1 MPNFTLGR
9 FSFHRQ
15 IYFLA
20 FSDCLP
26 VEKKTGQS
34 VRFRVLSLEVVAS
47 VPKFALFFW
56 SKFIKHLPKFV
67 KLGSWYFLIGGPLA
81 FRLFKP
87 IVNDDY
93 HQEHKEF

>member
-20 FSDCLP
+20 FSDGLS
-26 VEKKTGQS
+26 VEKKTVQS
-34 VRFRVLSLEVVAS
+34 SRFRVLSLEVVAS
-47 VPKFALFFW
+47 VPKFVFFLCPNL
-56 SKFIKHLPKFV
+56 SNIYQNLSNSV
-67 KLGSWYFLIGGPLA
+67 TVNFLIGGPLA